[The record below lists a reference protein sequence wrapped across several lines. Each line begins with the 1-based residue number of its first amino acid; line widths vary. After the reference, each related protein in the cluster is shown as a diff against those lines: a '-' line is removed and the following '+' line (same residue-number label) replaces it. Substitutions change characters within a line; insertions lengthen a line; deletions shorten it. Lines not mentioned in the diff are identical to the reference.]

1 MIKTFYI
8 TKTFKDNL
16 TFLIFAFLL
25 TAGFQLLI
33 LSIFSTSEILKF
45 IEGFVRQFPPQIQQL
60 MGDEFIAQFSING
73 VAAFGYN
80 HPIVL
85 IFFAIVAIMLPAKS
99 IGSEIEEGSLEL
111 LFSLPV
117 KRLAITFS
125 LWIFSGF
132 ALLLL
137 VIGCWLGTLWGL
149 HLYPESINFSFYR
162 IIQIGINLWFLM
174 ITINAYTFLIA
185 SYSREGNKVALRAAG
200 LTLLF
205 YFLNYAIKIWSAINF
220 LRHFTIFNYYQPQK
234 LMAGQA
240 SFSRNVIVLSMLTL
254 ICLVVSF
261 RRICKRDIPG

>member
-1 MIKTFYI
+1 MIKLNYI
-8 TKTFKDNL
+8 KKSFRDHL

-85 IFFAIVAIMLPAKS
+85 IFFAIIAIMMPAKN
-99 IGSEIEEGSLEL
+99 IGSEIEEGTLEL

-117 KRLAITFS
+117 KRLTIAFS
-125 LWIFSGF
+125 LWIFS
-132 ALLLL
+132 AMALVLLLF
-137 VIGCWLGTLWGL
+137 GCWLGTLWGL
-149 HLYPESINFSFYR
+149 HIYPDSVNFSFYR

-174 ITINAYTFLIA
+174 LTINGYTFLIA

-200 LTLLF
+200 ITLLF

-220 LRHFTIFNYYQPQK
+220 LKYFTIFNYYQPQK

-240 SFSRNVIVLSMLTL
+240 NFGRNVIVLSLISL
-254 ICLVVSF
+254 ICLFLSF